1 MKLNSLLGKHLKK
14 CLKKE
19 SKHFHVPRMLLT
31 VLVVSAFFAAVP
43 QKAFSSDTGGTA
55 ASTTATST
63 AAASNAASSNAAS
76 SNAASSNSGAD
87 SSEVSESSV
96 RPLHEKY
103 AAGLDT
109 GCGRISYLNY

>member
-43 QKAFSSDTGGTA
+43 QKAFSSDTGGTD
-55 ASTTATST
+55 ASTAV
-63 AAASNAASSNAAS
+63 ASNAAA
-76 SNAASSNSGAD
+76 GPLKT
-87 SSEVSESSV
+87 SESSV

-103 AAGLDT
+103 ATGLDT

>member
-43 QKAFSSDTGGTA
+43 QKAFSSDTGGTDA
-55 ASTTATST
+55 ST
-63 AAASNAASSNAAS
+63 AAANTAVASNAAA
-76 SNAASSNSGAD
+76 GPLKT
-87 SSEVSESSV
+87 SESSV

-103 AAGLDT
+103 ATGLDT